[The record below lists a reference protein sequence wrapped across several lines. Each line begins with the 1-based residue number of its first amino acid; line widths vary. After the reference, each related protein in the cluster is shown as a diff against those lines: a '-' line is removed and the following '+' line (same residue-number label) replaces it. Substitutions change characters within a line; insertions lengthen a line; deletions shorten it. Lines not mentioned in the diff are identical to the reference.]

1 MMLKVIPGTSEHLEK
16 IIGQKAPH
24 SARVIA
30 FEKDG
35 DVVGVAGLYLDG
47 YRYVFFG
54 NFGDDVRRFPK
65 TLFKTGR
72 QLLDSVR
79 GKGIPVHAVVEE
91 EVQASD
97 RFLKRLGFK
106 YLDDGVY
113 EWAA

>member
-1 MMLKVIPGTSEHLEK
+1 MLKVIPGTSEHLEK

-35 DVVGVAGLYLDG
+35 EVVGVAGLYLDG

-79 GKGIPVHAVVEE
+79 EKGIPVHATDEDSVP
-91 EVQASD
+91 ASQ
-97 RFLKRLGFK
+97 RFLERLGFRMTEP
-106 YLDDGVY
+106 GFY
-113 EWAA
+113 ELEA